1 MENGGIA
8 EEGTHDSLMEADNM
22 YAHMFEV
29 QSRYYKE
36 EVEEK
41 EIEKKIMKE
50 GDWSYV

>member
-8 EEGTHDSLMEADNM
+8 EEGTHDSLMEANGK

-36 EVEEK
+36 EAEEK
-41 EIEKKIMKE
+41 EIEKKTMEE
-50 GDWSYV
+50 GDLSYV